1 MDNFLDIYIYKN
13 HKIKNKKEMF
23 IMNNVITQA
32 RDNNGDF
39 RGLIIDPKWFNLF
52 DSKNYSIEPNNE
64 VYRHVGLNTNYDLVL
79 TFIDKQDKRPVSY
92 FEIINNYTLYNNSTF
107 AYDIL
112 KNLSLSNFTHPI
124 FNEDGEITN
133 ASEIL
138 KVDVNDIF
146 SVLNYVISESENS
159 NNINVVV
166 TSWRNENFIKFPIA
180 KNITISFKYDI
191 VTHLLSK
198 ISINAGIQ
206 HGNFYYN
213 DTETIKK
220 RNLIACKLI
229 NKWINS

>member
-1 MDNFLDIYIYKN
+1 
-13 HKIKNKKEMF
+13 
-23 IMNNVITQA
+23 MNNVITQV

-39 RGLIIDPKWFNLF
+39 RGLIIDPKRFNLF
-52 DSKNYSIEPNNE
+52 DSNNYSTEPNNE

-92 FEIINNYTLYNNSTF
+92 FEIINNHTLYNNSTF

-112 KNLSLSNFTHPI
+112 KNLSLSDFSHPI
-124 FNEDGEITN
+124 FNEDGEIITN
-133 ASEIL
+133 TSEIL
-138 KVDVNDIF
+138 KVDVDDIF

-159 NNINVVV
+159 NNINIVV
-166 TSWRNENFIKFPIA
+166 TSWQDENFIKFPIA
-180 KNITISFKYDI
+180 ENISITFKYDT